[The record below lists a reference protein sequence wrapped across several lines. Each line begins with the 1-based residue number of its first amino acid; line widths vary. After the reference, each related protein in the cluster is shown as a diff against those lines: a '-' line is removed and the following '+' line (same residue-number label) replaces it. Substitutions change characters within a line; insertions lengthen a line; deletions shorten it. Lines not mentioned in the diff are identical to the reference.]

1 MQAENCT
8 KKARRISLKKKTKQ
22 YKARCIQR
30 FDTRKNWDHL
40 NLFKPIYKILN
51 TLILSES
58 TRSKWTFLLIENCIT
73 LESKSGIIL
82 ILFQGAINSM
92 TKALA
97 VDEARYNVR
106 VNSWVYPSVQIS
118 VGNIFKSNLCISVFK
133 MPDSSWYRFQHIF
146 PSRSIL
152 NSKWFT
158 LGYDIP
164 QFLCNKFF
172 SPKDN
177 K

>member
-1 MQAENCT
+1 M
-8 KKARRISLKKKTKQ
+8 
-22 YKARCIQR
+22 
-30 FDTRKNWDHL
+30 
-40 NLFKPIYKILN
+40 N

-73 LESKSGIIL
+73 LESKSSGIIL

-158 LGYDIP
+158 LGYNIP
-164 QFLCNKFF
+164 PFLCNKFF

-177 K
+177 KSFF